1 MKIRL
6 NNNDIKRVASNGG
19 CFECWFNKP
28 SLCKLHLIDLCVT
41 ENICYILHPYK
52 SNNNSIFFI

>member
-19 CFECWFNKP
+19 CFECWFSKH
-28 SLCKLHLIDLCVT
+28 SLCKRYLIDLCVT
-41 ENICYILHPYK
+41 ENIYYILHPYK